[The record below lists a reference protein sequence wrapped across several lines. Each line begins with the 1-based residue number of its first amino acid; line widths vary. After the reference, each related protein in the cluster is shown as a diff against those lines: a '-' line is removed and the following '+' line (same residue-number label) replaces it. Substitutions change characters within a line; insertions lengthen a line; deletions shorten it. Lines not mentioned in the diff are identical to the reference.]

1 MPRRDQRLVRTA
13 LIEQSSIRSTLSP
26 PNENMQVM
34 HQVEDTFDD
43 SEDEFFAGRDQILLE
58 NGPSS
63 KRRRLQEEG
72 SDLPR

>member
-1 MPRRDQRLVRTA
+1 
-13 LIEQSSIRSTLSP
+13 
-26 PNENMQVM
+26 M